1 MSRIVPVNIGGSA
14 SAMRFTASSTGNS
27 SPSARMP
34 GQLQPLA
41 EDPALA
47 GLQVAAQAVAMTL
60 AQRRRDHQLGH
71 LLADGRVLWIAEEL
85 LGGSG

>member
-34 GQLQPLA
+34 
-41 EDPALA
+41 
-47 GLQVAAQAVAMTL
+47 VSS
-60 AQRRRDHQLGH
+60 RRWPRI
-71 LLADGRVLWIAEEL
+71 VL
-85 LGGSG
+85 SPVSR

>member
-34 GQLQPLA
+34 VSSSRWP
-41 EDPALA
+41 
-47 GLQVAAQAVAMTL
+47 
-60 AQRRRDHQLGH
+60 RI
-71 LLADGRVLWIAEEL
+71 LLSPV
-85 LGGSG
+85 ST